1 MGYPWAHDDRL
12 TAADLNAAIGAAAVG
27 QLPAAIGTG
36 IGQIPR
42 FINYQGSGLP
52 GLLGSSR
59 MIFRRA
65 TASGTDAID
74 FQFARD
80 TTGVTVTGFPL
91 MTALR
96 MGQVV
101 GANDGANNWAFLST
115 ITTNGTSGG
124 NSVGG
129 YLQGVRASTG
139 TDKFWGAVIECRD
152 QNHNP
157 TVGIP
162 GSQVSVEVDLFA
174 NNVDTA
180 VNLATWGGVGNRKGI
195 NIVVQQ
201 DDKTDTNPA
210 TFTNALW
217 ISGDNNKAII
227 ESAIGFAT
235 TTVVYSALDC
245 RGLSSGNSNP
255 VNAVTMQAGH
265 VIDFN
270 GGPALDSAPGNYF
283 AYDSGSSRLK
293 YYIGGVAKFSIDAS
307 GNMRCAGTVTGS
319 TTP

>member
-1 MGYPWAHDDRL
+1 MGYPWSHGDTL
-12 TAADLNAAIGAAAVG
+12 FYNELNAAIGAAAVG
-27 QLPAAIGTG
+27 HLPAAIGTG
-36 IGQIPR
+36 IGQIPQ
-42 FINYQGSGLP
+42 FVNFEGSGLP
-52 GLLGSSR
+52 GLFTSSR
-59 MIFRRA
+59 LIFERA
-65 TASGTDAID
+65 TTTAADSID
-74 FQFARD
+74 FQFNRN
-80 TTGVTVTGFPL
+80 TTFSGGSTVNR
-91 MTALR
+91 ALSV
-96 MGQVV
+96 GGNY
-101 GANDGANNWAFLST
+101 GANDASQEWVFLAT
-115 ITTNGTSGG
+115 GTTNGTAGG
-124 NSVGG
+124 LMVPG
-129 YLQGVRASTG
+129 YLQGVRAPTG
-139 TDKFWGAVIECRD
+139 TDRFWGAVIEARD
-152 QNHNP
+152 HNHNP

-162 GSQVSVEVDLFA
+162 GAQVSLEVDLYA

-201 DDKTDTNPA
+201 DDNTDSNVA

-217 ISGDNNKAII
+217 ITGDHSKAVI
-227 ESAIGFAT
+227 ESAIGFST
-235 TTVVYSALDC
+235 TTFVYSALDC

>member
-1 MGYPWAHDDRL
+1 MGYPWSRGDTL
-12 TAADLNAAIGAAAVG
+12 FFNELNAAIGAAAVG

-36 IGQIPR
+36 IGQIPQ
-42 FINYQGSGLP
+42 FINYQSSGLP
-52 GLLGSSR
+52 GLLSTSR
-59 MIFRRA
+59 LIFRRNTPA
-65 TASGTDAID
+65 AADAID
-74 FQFARD
+74 FQFIRD
-80 TTGVTVTGFPL
+80 TTGVTIAGSPL
-91 MTALR
+91 MTCFR
-96 MGQVV
+96 IGQSV
-101 GANDGANNWAFLST
+101 GAADTANNWALLST
-115 ITTNGTSGG
+115 ITTSGTAGG
-124 NSVGG
+124 GAVGG

-139 TDKFWGAVIECRD
+139 TDRFWGSVIESRD
-152 QNHNP
+152 HNHNP

-162 GSQVSVEVDLFA
+162 GAQVTLEVDLYA

-201 DDKTDTNPA
+201 DDNTDSNVA

-217 ISGDNNKAII
+217 ITGDHSKAVI
-227 ESAIGFAT
+227 ESAIGFST
-235 TTVVYSALDC
+235 TTFVYSALDC
-245 RGLSSGNSNP
+245 RGLSSGNANP
-255 VNAVTMQAGH
+255 VNAVTMQAGA

-283 AYDSGSSRLK
+283 AYDSVSSRLK

-307 GNMRCAGTVTGS
+307 GNLRCAGTVTGS